1 MGRVGALLLAAGES
15 SRMGA
20 LKALLPWGCKNLLIH
35 QVTVLNQAALR
46 PIIVVT
52 GHRAC
57 ELKSSL
63 ANYPQVH
70 TVFNTRYRE
79 GKTTSIKA
87 GLAAL
92 RKSNPV
98 AILVLNVDQPRSIN
112 VIQLLVKEHQRNSSL
127 ITIPTYAG
135 KSGHPVIFSSTLLEE
150 LSNISEE
157 TQGLKAV
164 VLRNAKNTN
173 YMAVDSREVLF
184 DLNTDED
191 YLRALKEHGLD

>member
-1 MGRVGALLLAAGES
+1 M
-15 SRMGA
+15 
-20 LKALLPWGCKNLLIH
+20 
-35 QVTVLNQAALR
+35 
-46 PIIVVT
+46 
-52 GHRAC
+52 
-57 ELKSSL
+57 
-63 ANYPQVH
+63 
-70 TVFNTRYRE
+70 
-79 GKTTSIKA
+79 
-87 GLAAL
+87 
-92 RKSNPV
+92 
-98 AILVLNVDQPRSIN
+98 N

-127 ITIPTYAG
+127 ITIPTYAD

-150 LSNISEE
+150 LSNISEG

>member
-20 LKALLPWGCKNLLIH
+20 LKALLPWGCKNLLVH
-35 QVTVLNQAALR
+35 QVTVLNQAALC
-46 PIIVVT
+46 PITVVT

-57 ELKSSL
+57 ELKSHL
-63 ANYPQVH
+63 GNYPQVH

-87 GLAAL
+87 GLAVF

-98 AILVLNVDQPRSIN
+98 AILVLNVDQPRSIE
-112 VIQLLVKEHQRNSSL
+112 VIRTLVKEHQRNSSL

-135 KSGHPVIFSSTLLEE
+135 KGGHPVIFSSTLLEE

-191 YLRALKEHGLD
+191 YLRALKEYGLD